1 MLQVQAILNEPTVG
15 DMKKALG
22 KVPHSLNGALDSTLS
37 RIHDQPD
44 GRQRIGL
51 NTLMWIS
58 HAKRPL
64 LFDEL
69 SEALAIRSGDKFLDR
84 DSQPRLGIMVD
95 CCMGLVTVD
104 EKTSEVPLVHF
115 SVQEYLHANQS
126 ALFPDAEKIIAGA
139 CITYSLFD
147 IFGEGNGCCSSRFT
161 IGGLIIYQP
170 FVKYACQY
178 WGVHAQC
185 ANDKGVERLALDLL
199 RSSSHRACSFQLAQ
213 FMSGRKERYWE
224 PKEASSC
231 KPLTLAAS
239 FGLDKLVE
247 QLFDNGEVTIDEKTS
262 MGTTPLI
269 AASSAG
275 NRTMT
280 DLLLSRNASVTLQNW
295 YGTALHCTA
304 EAGKAACIPQL
315 IAAGLSVD
323 FRDQYGRTSFH
334 CATISGQMETMEVLL
349 EFGADVNAQC
359 TSDGCDS
366 GCTPLRY
373 AVLCEYSLEVV
384 KLLLE
389 KGAKLNPSTT
399 PMVTPLHDAAALNLQ
414 DALELLLGHGLDAN
428 AKAPDGSTPLHFAA
442 RNDHTEIVSILLAR
456 SADINAQSNGGA
468 TPIYVA
474 AECGCKRNLKLLLDN
489 GANPN
494 FETDEQ
500 LTALDVSL
508 REGFGDIALVLIEAN
523 AKRGPKHGTTEFL
536 CESDKRSED
545 PEQLLLSDAVIRQGL
560 HGSREAGKA
569 NQMRSIMNGS
579 AIQSFLAKEERL
591 RLVRLLRCP
600 FFIYR
605 TNQRPGNHS
614 KDRSMPNFTYYCSD
628 IRSSLQRRAKWEI
641 LLKTSGRQS

>member
-1 MLQVQAILNEPTVG
+1 
-15 DMKKALG
+15 
-22 KVPHSLNGALDSTLS
+22 
-37 RIHDQPD
+37 
-44 GRQRIGL
+44 
-51 NTLMWIS
+51 MWIS
-58 HAKRPL
+58 HTKRPL
-64 LFDEL
+64 LVDEL
-69 SEALAIRSGDKFLDR
+69 SEALAIRPGDKFLDR

-104 EKTSEVPLVHF
+104 EKTFEVRLVHF

-126 ALFPDAEKIIAGA
+126 ALFPDAEKIIADA

-147 IFGEGNGCCSSRFT
+147 MFGDGNGCCSSRY
-161 IGGLIIYQP
+161 IIEYLIMYHP
-170 FVKYACQY
+170 FVKYACRY
-178 WGVHAQC
+178 WGIHAQC
-185 ANDKGVERLALDLL
+185 ANDEGVERLALDLL
-199 RSSSHRACSFQLAQ
+199 RSPSHRACSYQLAQ

-231 KPLTLAAS
+231 TPLTLAAF

-247 QLFDNGEVTIDEKTS
+247 QLFDNGEVTIDEMTS

-280 DLLLSRNASVTLQNW
+280 DLLLSRNAGVALQNW

-323 FRDQYGRTSFH
+323 IRDQYGRTSFH
-334 CATISGQMETMEVLL
+334 CATISGQIETMKVLL
-349 EFGADVNAQC
+349 ELGADVNAQC
-359 TSDGCDS
+359 NSDGCDR

-389 KGAKLNPSTT
+389 KGAKLNPSNT

-442 RNDHTEIVSILLAR
+442 CNDHTEIVSILLAHG
-456 SADINAQSNGGA
+456 ADVNIQSNDSA

-474 AECGCKRNLKLLLDN
+474 AECGCNRTLKLLLDN

-500 LTALDVSL
+500 LTALDVAL
-508 REGFGDIALVLIEAN
+508 REGYGDIALALVEVK
-523 AKRGPKHGTTEFL
+523 AKRGSKHGNAELL
-536 CESDKRSED
+536 CKTGIGSGD
-545 PEQLLLSDAVIRQGL
+545 PAQLLLNDAVISPGL
-560 HGSREAGKA
+560 HGSRESGKA

-579 AIQSFLAKEERL
+579 DIQSFLAKEERL

-600 FFIYR
+600 FI
-605 TNQRPGNHS
+605 
-614 KDRSMPNFTYYCSD
+614 
-628 IRSSLQRRAKWEI
+628 
-641 LLKTSGRQS
+641 

>member
-1 MLQVQAILNEPTVG
+1 MLQVQAILDEPTVG

-22 KVPHSLNGALDSTLS
+22 KVPHGLKDALDSTSS
-37 RIHDQPD
+37 RIHDLPKE
-44 GRQRIGL
+44 RRRIGL
-51 NTLMWIS
+51 ETLMWVS

-64 LFDEL
+64 LVDEL
-69 SEALAIRSGDKFLDR
+69 SEALAVRSGDKFLDK
-84 DSQPRLGIMVD
+84 DSQPRLGIIMD

-104 EKTSEVPLVHF
+104 EKSSEVRLVHF
-115 SVQEYLHANQS
+115 SVQEYLFANQS
-126 ALFPDAEKIIAGA
+126 ALFPDAENIIARA

-147 IFGEGNGCCSSRFT
+147 IFGDGDGCCSRRY
-161 IGGLIIYQP
+161 LIEYLIMLRP

-185 ANDKGVERLALDLL
+185 ANDKGVEKLALDLL
-199 RSSSHRACSFQLAQ
+199 RSSSHRACSYQLAQ
-213 FMSGRKERYWE
+213 FISGRKSKYWE
-224 PKEASSC
+224 PEEASSC
-231 KPLTLAAS
+231 TPLTLAAS
-239 FGLDKLVE
+239 FGLKKLAE
-247 QLFDNGEVTIDEKTS
+247 QLFDSGEVTIDEMTS

-269 AASSAG
+269 AASLAG

-280 DLLLSRNASVTLQNW
+280 DLLLSRNAGLTLQNW

-389 KGAKLNPSTT
+389 KGAKLNPSTA

-428 AKAPDGSTPLHFAA
+428 AKAPNGCTPLHFAA
-442 RNDHTEIVSILLAR
+442 CNDHMEIVSMLL
-456 SADINAQSNGGA
+456 SHGADINKRNNDGA

-474 AECGCKRNLKLLLDN
+474 AECGCNSTLKLLIDN

-500 LTALDVSL
+500 LTALDVAL
-508 REGFGDIALVLIEAN
+508 REGFSDIVLVLVEAD
-523 AKRGPKHGTTEFL
+523 AKRGPY
-536 CESDKRSED
+536 
-545 PEQLLLSDAVIRQGL
+545 
-560 HGSREAGKA
+560 HGSIELLCRCG
-569 NQMRSIMNGS
+569 NGFGNHGMRKKEKLHQRRLTINGPD
-579 AIQSFLAKEERL
+579 IRSFLAKEKRL
-591 RLVRLLRCP
+591 RLVGLLRCP
-600 FFIYR
+600 F
-605 TNQRPGNHS
+605 
-614 KDRSMPNFTYYCSD
+614 
-628 IRSSLQRRAKWEI
+628 L
-641 LLKTSGRQS
+641 

>member
-1 MLQVQAILNEPTVG
+1 MKKLTRCRFLLAVLQVQAILIEPTLG

-22 KVPHSLNGALDSTLS
+22 KVPHGLNDALDSTLS
-37 RIHDQPD
+37 RIHDQPN
-44 GRQRIGL
+44 GRRRIGL

-64 LFDEL
+64 LDDEL
-69 SEALAIRSGDKFLDR
+69 SEALAIRSDDKFLDR

-104 EKTSEVPLVHF
+104 EQTSEVRLVHF

-126 ALFPDAEKIIAGA
+126 ALFPDAENIIAEA

-147 IFGEGNGCCSSRFT
+147 MFDEDNGCRSTRYE
-161 IGGLIIYQP
+161 INNLIIDHP
-170 FVKYACQY
+170 FVKYACRY
-178 WGVHAQC
+178 WGIHAQC

-199 RSSSHRACSFQLAQ
+199 RSSSHRACSYQLAQ
-213 FMSGRKERYWE
+213 FIRGRKKRYWE

-231 KPLTLAAS
+231 KPLTIAAN

-247 QLFDNGEVTIDEKTS
+247 QLFESGEATVDEMTS

-280 DLLLSRNASVTLQNW
+280 DLLLSRNAGVTLQNW

-334 CATISGQMETMEVLL
+334 CATISGQMETMKVLL
-349 EFGADVNAQC
+349 ELGADVNAQC
-359 TSDGCDS
+359 NSDGCDR

-389 KGAKLNPSTT
+389 QGAKLNPSTT
-399 PMVTPLHDAAALNLQ
+399 PMVTPLHDAAAMNLQ
-414 DALELLLGHGLDAN
+414 DALELLLSHGLDAN

-442 RNDHTEIVSILLAR
+442 CNDHTEIVSILLAR
-456 SADINAQSNGGA
+456 SADINAQSIDGA
-468 TPIYVA
+468 TPVHVA
-474 AECGCKRNLKLLLDN
+474 AECGCNRTLELLLDH

-500 LTALDVSL
+500 LTALDVAL
-508 REGFGDIALVLIEAN
+508 REGFGDIALMLVEAD
-523 AKRGPKHGTTEFL
+523 AKRGPKHGTIELL
-536 CESDKRSED
+536 CEPGKGSED
-545 PEQLLLSDAVIRQGL
+545 LAQLLLLNDGVIRQGL
-560 HGSREAGKA
+560 HRSREAGKA
-569 NQMRSIMNGS
+569 NQMRSLMNGS
-579 AIQSFLAKEERL
+579 DIQSFLAKEKRL

-600 FFIYR
+600 F
-605 TNQRPGNHS
+605 
-614 KDRSMPNFTYYCSD
+614 
-628 IRSSLQRRAKWEI
+628 L
-641 LLKTSGRQS
+641 